1 VLKFHRL
8 AGAAI
13 TLALM
18 ISFAACSGGDDK
30 DAPEDQA
37 VLFPEVVVKDDLL
50 VRVNSH
56 PVFGRDLLIFA
67 HMYMPGAEDSL
78 RNSRFNVKMLDGM
91 IDRTLLWLEADAVGV
106 TINDSTM
113 QWFAQQF
120 AAVMG
125 GETAVMEMLS
135 AGGFTRSDLEGM
147 IRKDLMIRSFLE
159 NNVLQQPAVSDSIAM
174 AFYQQNP
181 ADFVAPDSIH
191 ARHII
196 LRASQDDT
204 PSDIDNKKQTL
215 RDLQTQI
222 AGGED
227 FEELAKQYSE
237 GPSAPRGGDLGY
249 FTRREMV
256 PEFSNVAF
264 GMEVGEVSG
273 VVVTQFGYHLIKID
287 DKVASRQL
295 TYDEVKDD
303 LKIQLVQ
310 YFQSQ
315 ALQNH
320 LQRSRAVAIIERN
333 F

>member
-13 TLALM
+13 VLV
-18 ISFAACSGGDDK
+18 IFIAACSGDETK
-30 DAPEDQA
+30 DTPKEQA
-37 VLFPEVVVKDDLL
+37 VHFPEVVVKDDLL
-50 VRVNSH
+50 VRVNSQ
-56 PVFGRDLLIFA
+56 PIYGRDLLIFA

-78 RNSRFNVKMLDGM
+78 KNPGFNAKMLDGM
-91 IDRTLLWLEADAVGV
+91 IDRTLLWLEADAVGI

-113 QWFAQQF
+113 QWFSRQF
-120 AAVMG
+120 ASVMG
-125 GETAVMEMLS
+125 GERAVMEMLA
-135 AGGFTRSDLEGM
+135 AGGFTRADLESM

-159 NNVLQQPAVSDSIAM
+159 NNILPQPAVSDSMAM
-174 AFYQQNP
+174 SFYQQNP
-181 ADFVAPDSIH
+181 DDFVAPDSIH

-204 PSDIDNKKQTL
+204 QADIDNKKQTL
-215 RDLQTQI
+215 HDIKTRIDN
-222 AGGED
+222 GES

-264 GMEVGEVSG
+264 ALEVGEVSD
-273 VVVTQFGYHLIKID
+273 VVETQFGYHLIKVD
-287 DKVASRQL
+287 DKIASRQL

-303 LKIQLVQ
+303 LKGQLMQ
-310 YFQSQ
+310 YFQTQ

-320 LQRSRAVAIIERN
+320 LQRSRDVAIIERN

>member
-1 VLKFHRL
+1 MFKFHRL

-13 TLALM
+13 ALV
-18 ISFAACSGGDDK
+18 ISIAACSGDETK
-30 DAPEDQA
+30 DAPEEQA

-56 PVFGRDLLIFA
+56 PIFGRDLLIFA

-78 RNSRFNVKMLDGM
+78 RNPVFNAKMLDGM

-113 QWFAQQF
+113 QWFSQQF
-120 AAVMG
+120 ASVMG
-125 GETAVMEMLS
+125 GERAVMEMLTS
-135 AGGFTRSDLEGM
+135 GGFTRADLETM

-159 NNVLQQPAVSDSIAM
+159 SNVLQQAAVNDSMAM
-174 AFYQQNP
+174 SFYQQNP

-196 LRASQDDT
+196 LRASQTDT
-204 PSDIDNKKQTL
+204 QSDIDNKKQTL
-215 RDLQTQI
+215 RDIKTRI
-222 AGGED
+222 GGGED
-227 FEELAKQYSE
+227 FEELAKQHSE

-264 GMEVGEVSG
+264 AMEVGEVSD
-273 VVVTQFGYHLIKID
+273 VVDTQFGYHLIRVD

-295 TYDEVKDD
+295 TFDEVKED
-303 LKIQLVQ
+303 LKGQLVQ